1 MTLDRPVAM
10 VACKDI
16 PSSLFKWPHG
26 VVQASFPDVSGLAKR
41 TTPFLL
47 AESFGFFHRT
57 FEERDAM
64 NQVRVLKPV
73 GVLMVGVAC
82 AATCKVGV
90 TQPIQLMHWWFQNVG
105 W

>member
-1 MTLDRPVAM
+1 
-10 VACKDI
+10 
-16 PSSLFKWPHG
+16 
-26 VVQASFPDVSGLAKR
+26 
-41 TTPFLL
+41 
-47 AESFGFFHRT
+47 
-57 FEERDAM
+57 M